1 MPKKL
6 HWLIIYDIRQAK
18 RLQKV
23 AKLMAGVATRVQKSV
38 FELNAPQ
45 TVVNELRLKTLT
57 LIDPQKDFIVY
68 FNICEKDWQKRQKYG
83 PQEFAEEEEKPF
95 YIFD

>member
-1 MPKKL
+1 MSATL
-6 HWLIIYDIRQAK
+6 HWLIIYDIRQPR

-23 AKLMAGVATRVQKSV
+23 AKLMSGVATRVQKSV
-38 FELNAPQ
+38 FELNATQ
-45 TVVNELRLKTLT
+45 GTLNELRLKTLAV
-57 LIDPQKDFIVY
+57 LDPDKDFVVY

-83 PQEFAEEEEKPF
+83 PQQFAAEEEKAY